1 MAVLRAFFFLVATL
15 VLTSIAFA
23 QDRPAVDPNWVVPP
37 KAAEKKNPLG
47 NHPDAA
53 AGGGKIFSH
62 TCVTCHGDATHART
76 NNAPDLSS
84 PDVQAESDGALFWR
98 ISNGNARTAM
108 PSFNSLPE
116 GQRWQLV
123 MYIRT
128 LARRTA
134 SK

>member
-1 MAVLRAFFFLVATL
+1 MTMLRAFFLL
-15 VLTSIAFA
+15 LTFMLAAVAFA
-23 QDRPAVDPNWVVPP
+23 QNRPAVDPNWVVPP
-37 KAAEKKNPLG
+37 KAAAKKNPISS
-47 NHPDAA
+47 HPEAA
-53 AGGGKIFSH
+53 AGGEKLFTR
-62 TCVTCHGDATHART
+62 TCIACHGDATHART

-84 PDVQAESDGALFWR
+84 PDVQAESDGTLFWR

-108 PSFNSLPE
+108 PSFGSLPE

-128 LARRTA
+128 LTRRSA